1 MLRRATRATAV
12 VLTVAGLG
20 LAGCGWGGG
29 GGGGVP
35 TLNWY
40 INPDNGGQKALA
52 AKCTKAAD
60 GKYRIDVQLL
70 PTDADGQRQ
79 QLVNRLAANDS
90 SIDIMSLDPT
100 FVPEFANAEFLRP
113 FSKDEAVPLTK
124 GVLDAPNH
132 TVTWNDRVVAAPFW
146 ANTQLLWYRTSVAK
160 KAGLDLSQ
168 PVTWDQVIAAA
179 RKTHTTVEVQAD
191 LYEGYMV
198 WINGLV
204 TSGGGEV
211 LEDPQ
216 AGDRARP
223 ELDSHAGRVAAEI
236 IRKVATSGVA
246 DPGIDTAEEG
256 QARAGF
262 QAANGGF
269 MVNWP
274 YVYAAARTAVQQGQ
288 LAKAVFE
295 DIAWARWPQVNTGT
309 QSAPPLGGID
319 LGISA
324 FSNHPDAAVDAVN
337 CITTTESQTQY
348 MLAEG
353 NPAARAAVYD
363 DPKVLKAFPM
373 ADLIRESI
381 DTAGSRPRSAFYPDV
396 SEATVR
402 EFHPPSSVKPDSTP
416 RKADS
421 LIRGVLD
428 NRKLV

>member
-1 MLRRATRATAV
+1 MLSRATRATAA

-60 GKYRIDVQLL
+60 GRYRIDVQLL

-113 FSKDEAVPLTK
+113 FTKDEAAPLTK

-146 ANTQLLWYRTSVAK
+146 ANTQLLWYRKSVAR

-211 LEDPQ
+211 LKDPQ
-216 AGDRARP
+216 AGEHARP
-223 ELDSHAGRVAAEI
+223 AASSTPTS
-236 IRKVATSGVA
+236 RSRHPTRCANPSRSWLPCSTASSCARSSWSTSTLRAPSSRDPTPSCGSTPPASTSSTPPRATTSPIASVPRPTPAWRPEPRGLGPLLVLVT
-246 DPGIDTAEEG
+246 P
-256 QARAGF
+256 
-262 QAANGGF
+262 
-269 MVNWP
+269 MVGDRP
-274 YVYAAARTAVQQGQ
+274 
-288 LAKAVFE
+288 
-295 DIAWARWPQVNTGT
+295 
-309 QSAPPLGGID
+309 
-319 LGISA
+319 
-324 FSNHPDAAVDAVN
+324 
-337 CITTTESQTQY
+337 
-348 MLAEG
+348 
-353 NPAARAAVYD
+353 NPA
-363 DPKVLKAFPM
+363 P
-373 ADLIRESI
+373 
-381 DTAGSRPRSAFYPDV
+381 RPEPHR
-396 SEATVR
+396 
-402 EFHPPSSVKPDSTP
+402 
-416 RKADS
+416 
-421 LIRGVLD
+421 
-428 NRKLV
+428 